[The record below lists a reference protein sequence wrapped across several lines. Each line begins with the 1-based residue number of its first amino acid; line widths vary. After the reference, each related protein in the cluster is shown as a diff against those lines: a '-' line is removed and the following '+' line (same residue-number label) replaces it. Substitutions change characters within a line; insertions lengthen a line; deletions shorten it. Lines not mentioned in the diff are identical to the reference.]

1 LLQSNAPKN
10 EPEFSAL
17 YMAVI
22 FSKSR
27 ATVAQSWRMTSNRHN
42 KIRKPL
48 DSDALNRLALHYVGR
63 YATTGAKLK
72 SYLRRKVQERGWADG
87 ESADIDAIVARCA
100 ALGYVDDRA
109 FAETRA
115 ASLGRRGYGGRR
127 IGVALQVAGIDRDLA
142 AEVMPDDDAA
152 LMAAETYA
160 RRKRIGKYGDIV
172 TDPKLRQR
180 QFAAMLRAGH
190 SFDLAK
196 RFTNAVSADAES
208 EGG

>member
-1 LLQSNAPKN
+1 
-10 EPEFSAL
+10 
-17 YMAVI
+17 M

-27 ATVAQSWRMTSNRHN
+27 ATVAQSWRMTSNRHY

-48 DSDALNRLALHYVGR
+48 DPDALNRLALHYVGR

-87 ESADIDAIVARCA
+87 DAADFDAIVGRCVA
-100 ALGYVDDRA
+100 QGYVDDRV

-115 ASLGRRGYGGRR
+115 ASLGRRGYGARR
-127 IGVALQVAGIDRDLA
+127 IGAALQVAGIDRDLA
-142 AEVMPDDDAA
+142 ATVMPDEEAA
-152 LMAAETYA
+152 LVAAETYA
-160 RRKRIGKYGDIV
+160 RRKRIGAFGDIV
-172 TDPKLRQR
+172 TEPKLRQR

-196 RFTNAVSADAES
+196 RFTNAVSGDAES
-208 EGG
+208 EGL

>member
-1 LLQSNAPKN
+1 
-10 EPEFSAL
+10 
-17 YMAVI
+17 
-22 FSKSR
+22 
-27 ATVAQSWRMTSNRHN
+27 MTSYRHT

-48 DSDALNRLALHYVGR
+48 DTDALNRLALHYVGR
-63 YATTGAKLK
+63 YATTTAKLS
-72 SYLRRKVQERGWADG
+72 SYLRRKVLERGWN
-87 ESADIDAIVARCA
+87 ESDPADIAVIVERCA

-127 IGVALQVAGIDRDLA
+127 IGAALHEAGIHRDVA

-152 LMAAETYA
+152 YRAADVYA
-160 RRKRIGKYGDIV
+160 RRKRIGAYGDGGA
-172 TDPKLRQR
+172 DPKLRQR

-196 RFTNAVSADAES
+196 RFVNAVNHDPLS
-208 EGG
+208 END

>member
-1 LLQSNAPKN
+1 
-10 EPEFSAL
+10 
-17 YMAVI
+17 M

-48 DSDALNRLALHYVGR
+48 DMDALNRLALHYVGR

-87 ESADIDAIVARCA
+87 DAADFEAIVARCV
-100 ALGYVDDRA
+100 ALGYVDDRV

-127 IGVALQVAGIDRDLA
+127 IGAALHVAGIDRDLA
-142 AEVMPDDDAA
+142 ATVMPDEEAA
-152 LMAAETYA
+152 LVAAETYA
-160 RRKRIGKYGDIV
+160 RRKRIGRFGDIV

-196 RFTNAVSADAES
+196 RFTNAVLDNAES
-208 EGG
+208 EGL